1 MSSFDLR
8 IKYWGHS
15 IKDGLIITATIPW
28 IFFALNAVNVK
39 PSKASLDAMGIIK
52 IAGGICGG
60 VSFSKILSI
69 SQEMYQ
75 RVKDC
80 FAAEQCK
87 NFIAPAGYDVTVYQP
102 NVQWLTYNL
111 GHWLPKRR
119 MLLQD

>member
-1 MSSFDLR
+1 
-8 IKYWGHS
+8 
-15 IKDGLIITATIPW
+15 
-28 IFFALNAVNVK
+28 
-39 PSKASLDAMGIIK
+39 MGIIK

-80 FAAEQCK
+80 FAAEQSK
-87 NFIAPAGYDVTVYQP
+87 NSIAPADYDITVYQP

-111 GHWLPKRR
+111 GHWLPKRW